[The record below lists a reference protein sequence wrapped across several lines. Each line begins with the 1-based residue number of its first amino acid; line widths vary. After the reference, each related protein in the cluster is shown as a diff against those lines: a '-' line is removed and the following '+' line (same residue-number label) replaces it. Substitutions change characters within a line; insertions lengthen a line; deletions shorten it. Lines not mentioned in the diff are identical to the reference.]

1 MHSSEVEE
9 YFAPKSSSIECGAKS
24 GGLMGINVLKG
35 QKIACKMETIQKAYS
50 VQTREA
56 GKSPYPAVP

>member
-1 MHSSEVEE
+1 
-9 YFAPKSSSIECGAKS
+9 
-24 GGLMGINVLKG
+24 MGINVLKG